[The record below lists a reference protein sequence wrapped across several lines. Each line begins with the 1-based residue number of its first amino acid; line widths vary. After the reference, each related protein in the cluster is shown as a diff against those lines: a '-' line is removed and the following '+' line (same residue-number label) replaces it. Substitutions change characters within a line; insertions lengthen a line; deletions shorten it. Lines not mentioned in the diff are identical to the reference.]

1 MDSQSTQTQ
10 LPAARPTSTSHP
22 PDAPEEDRRPPP
34 RSGLSLLWRVFLG
47 NAVVFVVAFAIVAWT
62 PVTVHR
68 IATPSELLVL
78 AILLIVML
86 AFDLLLLRRAFR
98 PLRRLAATMGAVDP
112 TRPGRRADPFE
123 HAGAEVL
130 ALARALNAMLDRLEG
145 ERRESGRRVL
155 AAQERERSRIARE
168 LHDEVGQTL
177 TAIAIRAERAAGDP
191 GSQRETLVDI
201 GETALRSLEDVRRIG
216 RELRPEALDDL
227 GLVNALIALCGRVDR
242 QGGLRVRRELD
253 WHLPELSPEV
263 ELVIYRTAQEA
274 LTNVLRHAGA
284 TQVFVALKRDDGRVV
299 LRVSDNGRG
308 LPLGATG
315 RGLRGLRERAMVIDA
330 QLEIG
335 PGARRGTEI
344 TLTVPT
350 S

>member
-1 MDSQSTQTQ
+1 MDSQSTQIQ
-10 LPAARPTSTSHP
+10 LPAAGPPLTSPSLDTS
-22 PDAPEEDRRPPP
+22 ERDRGPPP

-78 AILLIVML
+78 AVLLIVML
-86 AFDLLLLRRAFR
+86 AFDLLLLRRALG

-112 TRPGRRADPFE
+112 AQPGRRAESFDS
-123 HAGAEVL
+123 AGVEVL
-130 ALARALNAMLDRLEG
+130 ALACALNDMLDRLEG

-155 AAQERERSRIARE
+155 AAQERERIRIARE

-177 TAIAIRAERAAGDP
+177 TAIALRAERAAGDP
-191 GSQRETLVDI
+191 GSEHEALVDI

-242 QGGLRVRRELD
+242 QRGLRVRRELD

-263 ELVIYRTAQEA
+263 ELV
-274 LTNVLRHAGA
+274 
-284 TQVFVALKRDDGRVV
+284 
-299 LRVSDNGRG
+299 
-308 LPLGATG
+308 
-315 RGLRGLRERAMVIDA
+315 
-330 QLEIG
+330 
-335 PGARRGTEI
+335 
-344 TLTVPT
+344 
-350 S
+350 

>member
-1 MDSQSTQTQ
+1 MGSHSKDIQPPVPQASSPSPHRQ
-10 LPAARPTSTSHP
+10 LRLWS
-22 PDAPEEDRRPPP
+22 R
-34 RSGLSLLWRVFLG
+34 LSLLWRVFLV
-47 NAVVFVVAFAIVAWT
+47 NTAVFVLAAAALAWT
-62 PVTVHR
+62 PATVHR
-68 IATPSELLVL
+68 VATPSELLVL
-78 AILLIVML
+78 ALGLILML
-86 AFDLLLLRRAFR
+86 ALDLALLRRAFG

-112 TRPGRRADPFE
+112 SQPGRRAESF
-123 HAGAEVL
+123 AGAGHEVL
-130 ALARALNAMLDRLEG
+130 SLASALNDMLDRLEG

-155 AAQERERSRIARE
+155 AAQEEERIRIARE

-177 TAIAIRAERAAGDP
+177 TAIALRAERAAGEAGAQADAL
-191 GSQRETLVDI
+191 RDI

-242 QGGLRVRRELD
+242 GRGLRIRRELD

-274 LTNVLRHAGA
+274 LTNVLRHADA
-284 TQVFVALKRDDGRVV
+284 SEVFVALAREDGQVV

-308 LPLGATG
+308 LPARASE

-330 QLEIG
+330 TLEVG
-335 PGARRGTEI
+335 PGASRGTEVV
-344 TLTVPT
+344 LRVPL